1 MFDDLGVATAIRCDD
16 GRPCHA
22 SLDERVREAFVERIE
37 YVHIRILHRRERL
50 RMTERPRKCVVAAER
65 IFCARFKRLPLG
77 TIADN
82 CDREFL
88 PFLSHETDGID
99 EFPIALPWHEASDR
113 YHERPWKCPQSL
125 HDCPH
130 RGEFDRIVD
139 DVYFR
144 ALDSPRF
151 DDTFQEGA
159 RNDDALCGER
169 NFLLEKAKET
179 QGKRHI
185 LLAHEYLE
193 RRGHSVF
200 LHPLLPRKVAD
211 NLDRERLTSEPRGK
225 ERRYADRY
233 RIERV
238 DEIHTPSGKKHPYT

>member
-37 YVHIRILHRRERL
+37 YVHIRILHRRERI
-50 RMTERPRKCVVAAER
+50 RMTERPCERVITAER

-88 PFLSHETDGID
+88 PFLSHDADGIQKLA
-99 EFPIALPWHEASDR
+99 IALPWHEASDR

-125 HDCPH
+125 HDLAYG
-130 RGEFDRIVD
+130 GEFDRIVD
-139 DVYFR
+139 DLDFR

-151 DDTFQEGA
+151 DDAFQKRA
-159 RNDDALCGER
+159 RNDDALCGKR
-169 NFLLEKAKET
+169 AFFLEKAEKA
-179 QGKRHI
+179 QRKRHV
-185 LLAHEYLE
+185 LLAHEYFE

-200 LHPLLPRKVAD
+200 LHPLLPREVAD
-211 NLDRERLTSEPRGK
+211 NFDRKRLTSEPRGK
-225 ERRYADRY
+225 ERRHADR
-233 RIERV
+233 
-238 DEIHTPSGKKHPYT
+238 